1 MQILIVDDDETY
13 RKLLRKELTGHGYDV
28 FEAEDGIE
36 ALDVL
41 NKEKID
47 IVISDI
53 LMPRMDGFQL
63 CNEIR
68 NSQKLKD
75 LPIILSS
82 AVYTMPDDEKA
93 ALEAGAD
100 AFLPRPL
107 SEDELIGA
115 VQKLVAEKAK
125 QSHRHLG
132 SQEPSG
138 FKEYSTRLVERLEYT
153 NAELKNRTKELEKS
167 EEKFRKLA
175 EELKVS
181 QTYLRTIID
190 TEPECVK
197 LVSENGTIVQ
207 MNPAGLAMVEAENE
221 SAIRGKS
228 VYSLVAPEYRQAF
241 QGLLEDVF
249 QGRRGLLEFDIIG
262 LKGTRR
268 HMETHA
274 IPLYNN
280 EQNIIAMLSLTHD
293 VTQRKL
299 AEHQIRQT
307 KLYLESILENSLDLI
322 FTVRKDGTFSYV
334 NARLEQIFGYT
345 KKELAGR
352 PFLEFI
358 PESRKEF
365 MLEKWREINQGI
377 AGTYETEVIRADG
390 TLVNCLVSHSAVP
403 GFDEFLVVLK
413 DVTELKRAEKE
424 LNEANERLESFFNNT
439 GDSFAIFDLEG
450 NVLRVN
456 KAFEAIYGWSAEE
469 VIGMK
474 LPMVPAD
481 LIEDAHRILKEVRAG
496 NKIIGHDTRRLK
508 KDGSEFEA
516 SVTISPI
523 HDVAGNVV
531 SVGAVSRNITERKQA
546 EEERRALEAQLLQS
560 QKMEIIGT
568 LAAGIAHD
576 FNNILGV
583 ILGYLSLIE
592 QGKQKPENFAQ
603 SIEAMGKAIA
613 RGTTLV
619 QQLLGFARK
628 TEVRMEALQI
638 NEVTK
643 DIINLLRGTLPNTIE
658 IKILLK
664 HGLPLITA
672 DANQVHQ
679 VFMNLCLNARDAMP
693 RGGLLSITTEYVIR
707 DDAET
712 ERLTEN
718 QREYVLVK
726 VADTGIGMDEATKS
740 KIFDPFF
747 TTKEKGKGTGLGLS
761 MVSWIIQRHN
771 GIIELESEVGKGT
784 TFSVYFPVQRN

>member
-1 MQILIVDDDETY
+1 MQILIVDDDEIY

-28 FEAEDGIE
+28 LEAEDGIE
-36 ALDVL
+36 ALETLD
-41 NKEKID
+41 KEKID
-47 IVISDI
+47 IILSDI

-63 CNEIR
+63 CYEIR

-82 AVYTMPDDEKA
+82 AIYTMSDDEKA

-100 AFLPRPL
+100 AFLRKPL
-107 SEDELIGA
+107 SEDELIRI
-115 VQKLVAEKAK
+115 VQKLVAEKSK
-125 QSHRHLG
+125 QLHEPLG
-132 SQEPSG
+132 SRESSG
-138 FKEYSTRLVERLEYT
+138 FKEYSARLVERLEYT
-153 NAELKNRTKELEKS
+153 NAELKKRTEELEKS

-175 EELKVS
+175 EELKEN
-181 QTYLRTIID
+181 QEYLRTIID

-197 LVSENGTIVQ
+197 LVSEDGTIMQ
-207 MNPAGLAMVEAENE
+207 MNPAGLSMVEAENE
-221 SAIRGKS
+221 SVIKGKS
-228 VYSLVAPEYRQAF
+228 VYSLVAPEYRQVF

-249 QGRRGLLEFDIIG
+249 QGRRGMLEFEIIG
-262 LKGTRR
+262 LKGRR
-268 HMETHA
+268 RFMETHA
-274 IPLYNN
+274 VPLRNN

-299 AEHQIRQT
+299 AEQEIRQT

-322 FTVRKDGTFSYV
+322 FTVKKDGTFGYV

-358 PESRKEF
+358 PESRRQF
-365 MLEKWREINQGI
+365 MLEKWREINLGI
-377 AGTYETEVIRADG
+377 SGTYETEVVRANG

-413 DVTELKRAEKE
+413 DVTELKRAERE
-424 LNEANERLESFFNNT
+424 LNEANEKLESFFNNT
-439 GDSFAIFDLEG
+439 GDSIALFDLEG
-450 NVLRVN
+450 KVLRVN
-456 KAFEAIYGWSAEE
+456 KAFETIYGWSAEE
-469 VIGMK
+469 VVGMK
-474 LPMVPAD
+474 LPMVPAYLMD
-481 LIEDAHRILKEVRAG
+481 DAHRILKEVSAG
-496 NKIIGHDTRRLK
+496 NKIIGHDTRRLR

-546 EEERRALEAQLLQS
+546 EEERSALEAQLLQS

-583 ILGYLSLIE
+583 ILGYLSLLE
-592 QGKQKPENFAQ
+592 PGKQKPENFAN
-603 SIEAMGKAIA
+603 SIEAMGKAVE

-643 DIINLLRGTLPNTIE
+643 DIINLLSEALPKTIE

-664 HGLPLITA
+664 DGLPPITA

-693 RGGLLSITTEYVIR
+693 LGGLLSITTEYVIR
-707 DDAET
+707 GDAET
-712 ERLTEN
+712 ERLKED

-726 VADTGIGMDEATKS
+726 VVDTGIGMDEGTKS
-740 KIFDPFF
+740 KIFEPFF

-771 GIIELESEVGKGT
+771 GFIELESKVGKGT
-784 TFSVYFPVQRN
+784 TFSVYFPVKRN